1 MSEPLPVS
9 EAGDEPKHVPN
20 LRKLAFVADAVKK
33 IDSLDNGRPKSS
45 THKRQDQ
52 QDVQLHFLL
61 PGYAVTEPRLLT
73 AIERASREF
82 ETKEAAPNDQNQ
94 IAGTDAALVLQILNV
109 IRSSKDDGPS
119 KICFD
124 VS

>member
-1 MSEPLPVS
+1 M
-9 EAGDEPKHVPN
+9 
-20 LRKLAFVADAVKK
+20 
-33 IDSLDNGRPKSS
+33 
-45 THKRQDQ
+45 
-52 QDVQLHFLL
+52 L